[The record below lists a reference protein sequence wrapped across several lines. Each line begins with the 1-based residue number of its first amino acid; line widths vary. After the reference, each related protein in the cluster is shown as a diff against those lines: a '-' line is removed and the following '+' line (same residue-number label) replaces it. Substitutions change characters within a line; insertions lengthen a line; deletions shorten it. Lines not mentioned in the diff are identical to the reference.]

1 MLDNPGCHCRHGKC
15 LDHIASGKRQALVQ
29 SLLTTVMEFAS
40 ILATTR
46 RPQSEVARN
55 RFPAV
60 DTIKPPASRHRSE
73 SAHQAFSAVEMRH
86 HFAIWKLTTATSG
99 NETLQLYF
107 CTRCKWAF
115 SVEARRGLVTPLDG
129 NGNQLGAAIAR
140 DRLATFACGPCPVFT
155 YLTQDSRQT
164 QSVTL
169 MDNLRTRLV
178 ARLFAGY
185 HSILASLRWR
195 GDRSTA

>member
-1 MLDNPGCHCRHGKC
+1 MGN
-15 LDHIASGKRQALVQ
+15 ASITLSVGKRQALVQ

-40 ILATTR
+40 ILATSR
-46 RPQSEVARN
+46 RPWSDVESN
-55 RFPAV
+55 RLSVV

-86 HFAIWKLTTATSG
+86 HFAIWKLTTATSAD
-99 NETLQLYF
+99 ETLQLYF

-115 SVEARRGLVTPLDG
+115 SVETRRALVTPLDG
-129 NGNQLGAAIAR
+129 NGNQLGGAVAR
-140 DRLATFACGPCPVFT
+140 DRLSTFACGPCPVFT
-155 YLTQDSRQT
+155 HLTQDSRLT

-169 MDNLRTRLV
+169 MDNLKTRLV

-185 HSILASLRWR
+185 HSILASLSWR